1 MIPFVLQVVLLLLVI
16 GGVIAY
22 IGNYVGRYIGKK
34 RLTVFN
40 LRPRHTATA
49 ITIISGILIAVSTLA
64 VLLIISQDARTA
76 LLGLE
81 SLKKEI
87 NQKSLELE
95 QNRREL
101 ARLEKQQGVL
111 KQGLAELQRAKQ
123 SLQKKVEVSQKGQVL
138 FRVNQVIS
146 VSLLQAGPEKDK
158 LEAGLKGILTSADN
172 YIRSLGVKGD
182 KHLIYMAPDDFEQTF
197 YSLLGQNKLF
207 IVKLVATRNVLWGE
221 EIPAQFETADN
232 RLIYRADE
240 EIAGRDLPKGL
251 AAPQIEQEVMDTL
264 KAAHNSAREAGIL
277 PDPTGSMGAIPY
289 SQIFELAK
297 KIKSLNRSIRL
308 KVLSAKAIYTIGPLE
323 VKFKLDYK

>member
-1 MIPFVLQVVLLLLVI
+1 MIPFVLQVILLLLFI

-34 RLTVFN
+34 RLTVFS

-95 QNRREL
+95 QNQREL
-101 ARLEKQQGVL
+101 LRLEKQQGAL
-111 KQGLAELQRAKQ
+111 KQGLAELGR
-123 SLQKKVEVSQKGQVL
+123 KVEISRKGQVL

-158 LEAGLKGILTSADN
+158 LDAGLKGILTSADN

-251 AAPQIEQEVMDTL
+251 AAPQIEQEIMDTL

-297 KIKSLNRSIRL
+297 KIKSLNRNVRL

-323 VKFKLDYK
+323 VNFKLDYK